1 MSISH
6 VYTQAKTQV
15 LDWEKIGKGL
25 SISLAFVVPISTALT
40 SILVALLIL
49 MWVLGPNLKK
59 KKQILFHHPLSSWIF
74 PLVMLTV
81 AGMLYSIGDTE
92 SIRRSLIDGL
102 RLGLIPLFIY
112 FYQDKKVAKMALW
125 AFCAAMTLTLVL
137 AFLKVYANFPIGLKY
152 TTGGVFK
159 SHIKTSY
166 FMAMAAFFIAF
177 QTPRLLSKYRLLGA
191 LVVGLMIYYL
201 FFMNE
206 GRIGYITLVMCFLL
220 LTWQWFKFKGMLAG
234 TLVAITLLLAAYF
247 TSSLFSARINL
258 LVQDMDLYQQGGRLL
273 ESSLGSRIQFAH
285 SSSELISQKPLL
297 GWGTGSFGFAYA
309 KLFEGEKTLLTDNPH
324 NEYLRIGVELGLLGL
339 CFLILFFYQQW
350 KLSKKLPLEIRGFF
364 QGVLLSFVIG
374 CFLNSWL
381 KDFSEGYFYI
391 LMVSICFAYLP
402 IREQKPLVKA
412 TLH

>member
-1 MSISH
+1 MSITQ

-177 QTPRLLSKYRLLGA
+177 QTPRLLSKYRLLAA